1 MDILDHLIEL
11 AQIEGEIHT
20 HCLFQGDWQS
30 LQPSAGQNMGVFHII
45 VRGECEVIVNKEK
58 ILLKAGDIFF
68 LPEGDLHYIQSR
80 KFAENTQTLIDKRQN
95 GLFQVASNSVEKSDF
110 EMFCGAFYYD
120 KQSILFKILPHIL
133 HFSMYQTPIEQL
145 VALFRIE
152 AEGKAQFAGRSII
165 NALSSVLFSYILRHY
180 IEKHESKMG
189 LLAVLQDKRLA
200 VAVRA
205 ILQNPEKNWNM
216 ETLAEIANMSR
227 ANFIRVFQKKMD
239 TTPGKFLS
247 QVRMQQASMLLKTT
261 QKNILTI
268 ALDIGYQSEAYFSR
282 VFKQYYG
289 ISPNQYRKQGETDG

>member
-11 AQIEGEIHT
+11 AQIKGEIHT
-20 HCLFQGDWQS
+20 HCLFQGEWQS
-30 LQPSAGQNMGVFHII
+30 VQPSAAQNMGVFHII
-45 VRGECEVIVNKEK
+45 VQGECEVIVNKEK
-58 ILLKAGDIFF
+58 IFLKAGDIFF

-80 KFAENTQTLIDKRQN
+80 QFAEKTPASIEKREN
-95 GLFQVASNSVEKSDF
+95 GLFQRASNGLDKSDF

-133 HFSMYQTPIEQL
+133 HFSIYQTPIEQL
-145 VALFRIE
+145 MALFRFE
-152 AEGKAQFAGRSII
+152 AEGDTQFAGRSII
-165 NALSSVLFSYILRHY
+165 NALSSVLFSYILRDY
-180 IEKHESKMG
+180 IEKHESKIG
-189 LLAVLQDKRLA
+189 LLAVLQDKRLS

-205 ILQNPEKNWNM
+205 ILQQPEQNWNM
-216 ETLAEIANMSR
+216 GNLAKIANMSR
-227 ANFIRVFQKKMD
+227 ANFIRVFQKKMAI
-239 TTPGKFLS
+239 TPGKFLA

-289 ISPNQYRKQGETDG
+289 ISPNQYRKQGETNG